1 MLKLVFRIAK
11 CDRGAT
17 AVEYGLIVS
26 LIIIAIIASLGNLA
40 GRSSENWINV
50 SNTFTKSTR

>member
-1 MLKLVFRIAK
+1 VLEFVFRIAK

-26 LIIIAIIASLGNLA
+26 LIIIAMIASLGNLA
-40 GRSSENWINV
+40 ESNNGIWINV
-50 SNTFTKSTR
+50 SNKFTKSTR